1 MELELGPPAA
11 GRVRHRPH
19 GQRLGGTVRCT
30 EALDSLLGIIGVR
43 PYDGA
48 VSPAKHRVVAGA
60 LALILAIGLGACS
73 SNDDEPP
80 TTEPGGPTTTEPV
93 GS

>member
-1 MELELGPPAA
+1 
-11 GRVRHRPH
+11 
-19 GQRLGGTVRCT
+19 LGGTVRCT
-30 EALDSLLGIIGVR
+30 EALDSPLGIIGVG

-48 VSPAKHRVVAGA
+48 VSPAKHRIVASA

-73 SNDDEPP
+73 SNDDGPP
-80 TTEPGGPTTTEPV
+80 TTEPGGPTITEPV